1 MKSTIRVDFD
11 FDTNEPFIQIG
22 LSTPKSAHYMLDVEV
37 PNIDLADKTLR
48 SFLEQANN
56 RGLQLVYPNNNYD
69 NTAPQIRL
77 KDNSVSSDSTEFLI
91 KKLDMQAKQC
101 FKPEDYKK
109 WEDIYNLFV
118 LDGKTWKEY

>member
-11 FDTNEPFIQIG
+11 FDTNEPFIQLG
-22 LSTPKSAHYMLDVEV
+22 LSVPKPAHYMVDVEA

-56 RGLQLVYPNNNYD
+56 RGMELVYPKGNQD

-77 KDNSVSSDSTEFLI
+77 KDNIVKSDETEILI
-91 KKLDMQAKQC
+91 RQLDLFAKQC
-101 FKPEDYKK
+101 FKEADYKK
-109 WEDIYNLFV
+109 WEYIYNLFV
-118 LDGKTWKEY
+118 NKGKLWSE